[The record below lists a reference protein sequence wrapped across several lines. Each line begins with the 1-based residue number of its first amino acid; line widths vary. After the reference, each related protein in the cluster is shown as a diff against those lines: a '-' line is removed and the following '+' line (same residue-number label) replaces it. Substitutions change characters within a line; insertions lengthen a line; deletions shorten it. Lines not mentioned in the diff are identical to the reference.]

1 MVVVRRM
8 KMIIN
13 GVHMNTQG
21 KRVDRF
27 DLEQGIMEAWHIVD
41 DLKLLVNRLEYMDE
55 DQVFCALHGIE
66 IFADMRFEELWK
78 TFENCVSNG
87 EFNDNNRRADEIA
100 KALDEAPQGFG
111 QEKI

>member
-1 MVVVRRM
+1 
-8 KMIIN
+8 MIIN
-13 GVHMNTQG
+13 GVHMNKYG

-27 DLEQGIMEAWHIVD
+27 ELEQGIMEAWHIVD

-100 KALDEAPQGFG
+100 KALDAAPEGFG
-111 QEKI
+111 KAQI